1 MSDTTDLRKAITYLY
16 IAAGKSVADD
26 VKTHAEAVIGEVK
39 YLRDEQSK
47 SAAAYGYAI
56 KEIERLKEEL
66 DKYREAAEIFRDFG
80 RFHHLH
86 TAYDTRQVAKARAI
100 LEESRDER

>member
-1 MSDTTDLRKAITYLY
+1 MSDTTDLRKAITYIY
-16 IAAGKSVADD
+16 IAAGKTVADD

-56 KEIERLKEEL
+56 KEIERLREENRRLVEEL
-66 DKYREAAEIFRDFG
+66 DEAE
-80 RFHHLH
+80 
-86 TAYDTRQVAKARAI
+86 ARALRVGI
-100 LEESRDER
+100 KRR

>member
-1 MSDTTDLRKAITYLY
+1 MSDTTDLRKAITCLY
-16 IAAGKSVADD
+16 IAADKSVADD

-56 KEIERLKEEL
+56 KEIERLREENRRLVEEL
-66 DKYREAAEIFRDFG
+66 DEAE
-80 RFHHLH
+80 
-86 TAYDTRQVAKARAI
+86 ARAVRVGI
-100 LEESRDER
+100 KRR